1 MLVVHVRTGQAD
13 KQKQKLRRTESSSKS
28 STREPRRPSLSYQ
41 DNRQLAV
48 CLCRQSVVVYGHRG
62 PSAMRCDQFDISTVL
77 VIVSGGPMDTGFLSE
92 VILKPVCLSQCREVV
107 PLGRPVIHV
116 CAGILLPDEQ

>member
-13 KQKQKLRRTESSSKS
+13 NRVYAEQKVQANQALVNLAVRRYPTKTTVS
-28 STREPRRPSLSYQ
+28 
-41 DNRQLAV
+41 QLAV